1 LGRNRENGDVANEYK
16 LINVRNGDEP
26 VKVTP
31 ARFDITQ
38 PFKRYIHGI
47 HEAISGYSY
56 DIHQSTGVPME
67 NK

>member
-1 LGRNRENGDVANEYK
+1 MKMEMLPMNR
-16 LINVRNGDEP
+16 NVRNGDEP

-47 HEAISGYSY
+47 HETISGYSH
-56 DIHQSTGVPME
+56 DIHHSTGVPME